1 MADPTRSGAARRRAL
16 AAVRRLAPAS
26 VRARA
31 TTAACAVVAAA
42 LATASFALLALLHA
56 NLLRT
61 AEDGVRQQ
69 AEAVAQLAAEG
80 RLTALLPLAHGT
92 DFIQVV
98 DARGTVRAASQNL
111 VGRAA
116 LAETPSI
123 AGSRAGR
130 STWDVDPMGDE
141 HRQRVITVTV
151 GTPDG
156 VLTVRAGT
164 SLRAADAAEDTTTAA
179 LAVACPLLLLTV
191 GLVTWRVT
199 GRALRPVEAIRAEV
213 AAISGRALHRRVPL
227 PRSND
232 EIAGLATTMNAMLDR
247 LDEAGQ
253 RQRQFIADASHELR
267 SPLTVLRTQL
277 EVALAHPDPEVRS
290 ELLRGALEDTD
301 RLQNLATDLLLLAR
315 LDASSPFA
323 PPPGRPREPV
333 DLTELVTGAVRSRPA
348 DRCAVRLDLQDGV
361 LVPGNALWLARLL
374 TNLLDNAQRHTDTT
388 VRVVLR
394 TGTGTGTG
402 IGADSASGAVAL
414 LEVHD
419 DGPGIAPA
427 DRHRVFERFTRLDDA
442 RSRDH
447 GGAGLGL
454 PIARDIAQHH
464 GGTLT
469 VAPSARGACLRLSLP
484 LGLPAP
490 LGVPTAPAR
499 EAVPGHA

>member
-1 MADPTRSGAARRRAL
+1 MADPAGDGSRRRRVL
-16 AAVRRLAPAS
+16 AAVRRLAPTS

-42 LATASFALLALLHA
+42 LTGASVALLTLLHV

-69 AEAVAQLAAEG
+69 AESVARLAAEG
-80 RLTALLPLAHGT
+80 RLTPVLPLAHGT

-111 VGRAA
+111 GDHAVPVKPVPAPEPA
-116 LAETPSI
+116 PVP
-123 AGSRAGR
+123 GSRAAR
-130 STWDVDPMGDE
+130 TVSRADPTDGDRHE
-141 HRQRVITVTV
+141 RIVTV
-151 GTPDG
+151 GVATPDG

-164 SLRAADAAEDTTTAA
+164 SLRAADAAEDTTVAA

-213 AAISGRALHRRVPL
+213 ATISGRALHRRVPM
-227 PRSND
+227 PRSDD
-232 EIAGLATTMNAMLDR
+232 EIARLAGTMNAMLDR

-277 EVALAHPDPEVRS
+277 EVALAHPDQEVRS

-315 LDASSPFA
+315 LDAASPFA
-323 PPPGRPREPV
+323 PAPDRPREPV
-333 DLTELVTGAVRSRPA
+333 DLTALVTTAVRNRPA
-348 DRCAVRLDLQDGV
+348 DRCAVALELRGGV
-361 LVPGNALWLARLL
+361 RVRGNALWLTRLL
-374 TNLLDNAQRHTDTT
+374 TNLLDNAQRHTDTS
-388 VRVVLR
+388 VRVLLR
-394 TGTGTGTG
+394 TTGDRT
-402 IGADSASGAVAL
+402 AV
-414 LEVHD
+414 LEVQD

-464 GGTLT
+464 GGGLT
-469 VAPSARGACLRLSLP
+469 VVASAGGACLRLTLP
-484 LGLPAP
+484 LAP
-490 LGVPTAPAR
+490 DDPDVPDTPDG
-499 EAVPGHA
+499 EAVTGPG